1 MTLNLNNMYKLCLTM
16 FCLFLCISSKA
27 QIFKNY
33 HDGSYY
39 TLAGQ
44 KVSGLISVLI
54 YKDRIFF
61 KAGKDASAEKIMI
74 SDIKAIVISYP
85 GVDSLTVLTED
96 NKDDN
101 KYFAKFLFAT
111 PTTSFYYKF
120 REHNTGG
127 GPTMTI
133 GGAANSSTGSQPA
146 FHNTYTWSN
155 SPGYSGTI
163 KIPMYLDG
171 NSTHELTKKNYI
183 DVLSK
188 AFADVPGLV
197 QKIQNKEFKFKQLD
211 EIFDAYKQERTH
223 SSAK

>member
-1 MTLNLNNMYKLCLTM
+1 MYKVCLVLLSLLLCK
-16 FCLFLCISSKA
+16 SSNA

-39 TLAGQ
+39 TLTGQ
-44 KVSGLISVLI
+44 KVSGLMSYLL

-61 KAGKDASAEKIMI
+61 KADKDANSEKIMI
-74 SDIKAIVISYP
+74 NDIKAIITTYP
-85 GVDSLTVLTED
+85 DVDSLIVLTED
-96 NKDDN
+96 NKDDK

-120 REHNTGG
+120 REYNTGG
-127 GPTMTI
+127 APTMTI

-146 FHNTYTWSN
+146 FHNTYTWSH

-188 AFADVPGLV
+188 ALADVPDLV
-197 QKIQNKEFKFKQLD
+197 QKIQNKEFKFKELD
-211 EIFDAYKQERTH
+211 EIFDAYKQESTY
-223 SSAK
+223 SKTK